1 MALNLPKLSL
11 PKLNLPK
18 LGIPKPGGAKPAQA
32 APALDKKQLPLIVG
46 GLIVLAAAG
55 WFGWQ
60 YFMEEPAPAP
70 APPKP
75 LAKPAAPKALSPAE
89 LAKARDKLIEDVLA
103 ASGLKQQLAQLP
115 QRMVAGVTQAGKQQ
129 KKASAAT
136 VQAIEKAMARSFTA
150 EGFQNRLSADLSKN
164 FDQKRM
170 QTLQKAFSTPAART
184 MVGLERVEQAPEDL
198 AQFAQG
204 ATATDPARAALV
216 KRIDAATRASDLAVE
231 AAFAS
236 MKALSQGIAG
246 EGTPKAAAMDKSI
259 EKQREAETRKIR
271 DATLLSLAY
280 SYKDASNADLEKYAA
295 LYETP
300 DAKWFYGLVYDSLLE
315 EVKAASAEA
324 GALIA
329 ELKGKSAA
337 GGAKH
342 AGSKSGADARSCLR
356 FATNA
361 EIARCAEAYR

>member
-11 PKLNLPK
+11 PKLDLPKFSLPK
-18 LGIPKPGGAKPAQA
+18 LGGGKPAQA
-32 APALDKKQLPLIVG
+32 ASALDKKQLPLIVG
-46 GLIVLAAAG
+46 GLIVLAAAC

-60 YFMEEPAPAP
+60 YFMEEPAPPP

-75 LAKPAAPKALSPAE
+75 ALKPVPKAPSPAE

-115 QRMVAGVTQAGKQQ
+115 QRLVAGLTQAGKQQ

-136 VQAIEKAMARSFTA
+136 VQAIEMAMARSFTA
-150 EGFQNRLSADLSKN
+150 EGFQNRVSADLSKN

-170 QTLQKAFSTPAART
+170 QALQKAFSTPAART
-184 MVGLERVEQAPEDL
+184 MVELERAGQAPEDL
-198 AQFAQG
+198 AKFAQG
-204 ATATDPARAALV
+204 AVATDAARVALV
-216 KRIDAATRASDLAVE
+216 KRIDAATRASELAVE
-231 AAFAS
+231 TAFVS
-236 MKALSQGIAG
+236 TKALSQGLAG
-246 EGTPKAAAMDKSI
+246 EGTPRAAAMDKSI
-259 EKQREAETRKIR
+259 EKQREAQTRKIR

-280 SYKDASNADLEKYAA
+280 SYKDASDADLEKYAA

-315 EVKAASAEA
+315 EVKAASTEA

-329 ELKGKSAA
+329 ELKGKSAT